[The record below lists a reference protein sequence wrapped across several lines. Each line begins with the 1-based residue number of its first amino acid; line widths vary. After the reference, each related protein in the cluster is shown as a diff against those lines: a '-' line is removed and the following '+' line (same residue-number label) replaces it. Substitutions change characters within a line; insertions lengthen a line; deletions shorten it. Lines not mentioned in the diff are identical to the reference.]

1 MDTIFLSTHRKA
13 DFVLLVVEETSA
25 NMYTISTYSI
35 HSLVPDTNTLQFNVK
50 GTMSIPM
57 LYTSLHTSII
67 GATLDRHRRQRLF
80 LFKYS
85 LLRRNS
91 LAIIDF
97 SGHS

>member
-35 HSLVPDTNTLQFNVK
+35 HSLVPDTTYTLQFNVK

-57 LYTSLHTSII
+57 SYTSLHTSII

-80 LFKYS
+80 PLSIRYF
-85 LLRRNS
+85 
-91 LAIIDF
+91 A
-97 SGHS
+97 GTP